1 MKKILYLLMAMLAV
15 VLPSCHSNEQNYREA
30 YEKAV
35 ERRKTGI
42 GAETY
47 AKIEA
52 ERQRYTHVINGDSV
66 RMVYMNTNVAIDST
80 DQAKTYNVVVASFTQ
95 RINAKSYRD
104 RLREECGFPSYVLF
118 GGPDKL
124 YYVILQG
131 FDDKESAA
139 ALLHDLNKK
148 VKMKAKKSQEV
159 KNKWVKIII
168 MEIYIKKV
176 MKEKK

>member
-1 MKKILYLLMAMLAV
+1 MNKSLLYTIIMLLV
-15 VLPSCHSNEQNYREA
+15 TTVLMTACHSNEQNYREA

-66 RMVYMNTNVAIDST
+66 RMVYVNANLALDST
-80 DQAKTYNVVVASFTQ
+80 IVVKPFNIVVASFAQ
-95 RINAKSYRD
+95 RINAQSYRD
-104 RLREECGFPSYVLF
+104 RLRQECGFPSYVLY
-118 GGPDKL
+118 GGPDKQ
-124 YYVILQG
+124 YFVILQG

-139 ALLHDLNKK
+139 AMLRDLDKK
-148 VKMKAKKSQEV
+148 VSMKILEPLPWILRKT
-159 KNKWVKIII
+159 
-168 MEIYIKKV
+168 
-176 MKEKK
+176 

>member
-1 MKKILYLLMAMLAV
+1 MKKTLYIVLLAIIASLTMT
-15 VLPSCHSNEQNYREA
+15 SCHSSEKNYREA
-30 YEKAV
+30 YEKAM

-66 RMVYMNTNVAIDST
+66 MMVYMNANVAIDST
-80 DQAKTYNVVVASFTQ
+80 DVPKPYNVIVATFTQ

-104 RLREECGFPSYVLF
+104 RLREECGFAGSYVLF

-124 YYVILQG
+124 YYVVLEG
-131 FDDKESAA
+131 YDDRESAA
-139 ALLHDLNKK
+139 AMLRDLDKK
-148 VKMKAKKSQEV
+148 VAMKILEPLPWILCKL
-159 KNKWVKIII
+159 
-168 MEIYIKKV
+168 
-176 MKEKK
+176 

>member
-1 MKKILYLLMAMLAV
+1 MGV
-15 VLPSCHSNEQNYREA
+15 VMTACHSNERNYREA

-52 ERQRYTHVINGDSV
+52 ERQRYTHIIGGDSV
-66 RMVYMNTNVAIDST
+66 RMVFLNTNVAIDST

-95 RINAKSYRD
+95 RINARSYRD
-104 RLREECGFPSYVLF
+104 RLREECGFPSYVLY

-124 YYVILQG
+124 YYVVLQG
-131 FDDKESAA
+131 FDSQEEAA
-139 ALLHDLNKK
+139 ALLHDIDKK
-148 VKMKAKKSQEV
+148 VCMKILEPLPWILRKL
-159 KNKWVKIII
+159 
-168 MEIYIKKV
+168 
-176 MKEKK
+176 

>member
-1 MKKILYLLMAMLAV
+1 MKIKTLYIIVAV
-15 VLPSCHSNEQNYREA
+15 TVASVMMTSCHSSEKNYREA

-66 RMVYMNTNVAIDST
+66 RMVYVNANVAIDST
-80 DQAKTYNVVVASFTQ
+80 DAVSPFNVVVATFSQ

-104 RLREECGFPSYVLF
+104 RLREECGFKGSYVLY
-118 GGPDKL
+118 GGPEKQ
-124 YYVILQG
+124 YFVVLQG
-131 FDDKESAA
+131 FDDKEQAA
-139 ALLHDLNKK
+139 ALLHDIDKK
-148 VKMKAKKSQEV
+148 VCLKILEPLPWILRKM
-159 KNKWVKIII
+159 
-168 MEIYIKKV
+168 
-176 MKEKK
+176 

>member
-1 MKKILYLLMAMLAV
+1 MKIKTLYIIVAV
-15 VLPSCHSNEQNYREA
+15 MVATVMMTSCHSSEKNYREA

-66 RMVYMNTNVAIDST
+66 RMVYVNANVAIDST
-80 DQAKTYNVVVASFTQ
+80 DAVSPFNVVVATFSQ

-104 RLREECGFPSYVLF
+104 RLREECGFKGSYVLF
-118 GGPDKL
+118 GGPDRQ
-124 YYVILQG
+124 YYVVLQG
-131 FDDKESAA
+131 YDNSGDAA
-139 ALLHDLNKK
+139 AMLNGIDERVCLK
-148 VKMKAKKSQEV
+148 VLEPLPWILCKL
-159 KNKWVKIII
+159 
-168 MEIYIKKV
+168 
-176 MKEKK
+176 

>member
-1 MKKILYLLMAMLAV
+1 MLAIIAS
-15 VLPSCHSNEQNYREA
+15 LTMTSCHSSEKNYREA
-30 YEKAV
+30 YEKAM

-66 RMVYMNTNVAIDST
+66 RMVYMNANVAIDST
-80 DQAKTYNVVVASFTQ
+80 DVPKPYNVIVATFTQ

-104 RLREECGFPSYVLF
+104 RLREECGFAGSYVLF

-124 YYVILQG
+124 YYVVLEG
-131 FDDKESAA
+131 YDDRESAA
-139 ALLHDLNKK
+139 AMLRDLDKK
-148 VKMKAKKSQEV
+148 VAMKILEPLPWILCKL
-159 KNKWVKIII
+159 
-168 MEIYIKKV
+168 
-176 MKEKK
+176 

>member
-1 MKKILYLLMAMLAV
+1 MKKTLYILLLAIVAV
-15 VLPSCHSNEQNYREA
+15 LTTGCHSSEQNYREA
-30 YEKAV
+30 YEKAM

-66 RMVYMNTNVAIDST
+66 RMVYVNANVAIDST
-80 DQAKTYNVVVASFTQ
+80 DVAKTYNVVVATFSQ

-104 RLREECGFPSYVLF
+104 RLREECGFAGSYVLF
-118 GGPDKL
+118 GGPDKQ
-124 YYVILQG
+124 YYVILEG

-139 ALLHDLNKK
+139 AMLRDLDKK
-148 VKMKAKKSQEV
+148 VAMKILEPLP
-159 KNKWVKIII
+159 WILCKI
-168 MEIYIKKV
+168 
-176 MKEKK
+176 

>member
-1 MKKILYLLMAMLAV
+1 MKIKTLYIIVAV
-15 VLPSCHSNEQNYREA
+15 MVATVMMTSCHSSEKNYREA

-66 RMVYMNTNVAIDST
+66 RMVYVNANVAIDST
-80 DQAKTYNVVVASFTQ
+80 DAVSPFNVVVATFSQ

-104 RLREECGFPSYVLF
+104 RLREECGFKGSYVLY
-118 GGPDKL
+118 GGPEKQ
-124 YYVILQG
+124 YFVVLQG
-131 FDDKESAA
+131 FDDKEQAA
-139 ALLHDLNKK
+139 ALLHDIDKK
-148 VKMKAKKSQEV
+148 VCLKILEPLPWILRKM
-159 KNKWVKIII
+159 
-168 MEIYIKKV
+168 
-176 MKEKK
+176 

>member
-1 MKKILYLLMAMLAV
+1 MRKTLYIIMMMAVSMVLLA
-15 VLPSCHSNEQNYREA
+15 SCHSNEANYREA

-66 RMVYMNTNVAIDST
+66 RMVRVNANVAIDST
-80 DQAKTYNVVVASFTQ
+80 DVAWPYNVVVATFTQ

-104 RLREECGFPSYVLF
+104 RLREECGYPGSYVLF
-118 GGPDKL
+118 GGTDRQ
-124 YYVILQG
+124 YFVVLQG
-131 FDDKESAA
+131 FDNEEAA
-139 ALLHDLNKK
+139 VSLLHDIDQK
-148 VKMKAKKSQEV
+148 VCI
-159 KNKWVKIII
+159 KILEPLPWILH
-168 MEIYIKKV
+168 KL
-176 MKEKK
+176 